1 MRRQWGK
8 GLDIRQ
14 REFVGQY
21 RSKVSPFSQRLGV
34 TKRWAGEQGQWNG
47 MTVGGGSLGPPF
59 LRASLGSPCRW
70 PHPDC
75 FPWLCQIPLSLTGLM
90 GRKYRRGRVGRETP
104 PGLPLLWEIWL
115 FDLKK
120 QIVQILGRRNEKV
133 GNVERPHLTVQIMKR
148 DVTWLPLSY
157 NAHSLTVHKR
167 LCFMKNHD

>member
-120 QIVQILGRRNEKV
+120 QIVQILGRRNEGRKCRAPPSDGADYEEG
-133 GNVERPHLTVQIMKR
+133 GNMTAIKLQCTF
-148 DVTWLPLSY
+148 TNS
-157 NAHSLTVHKR
+157 A
-167 LCFMKNHD
+167 